1 MKCNCNKNC
10 MISKEELLNN
20 IENRYNPC
28 PECDKKRLKKSIPIK
43 RQVKL
48 DDIDANYKKCLSC
61 GKRHIDIVMAHILKI
76 MIENNFLS
84 LTSSIRKVG
93 TPLITPAI
101 VLDKSPYLSENSLV
115 LITTTT
121 DEKISKEIYGNVP
134 EVKAVIKGDVKK
146 TVGQLN
152 EKTSICNYQLLA
164 GCDIR
169 CDIQKTPMGSICLFK
184 PQSQIHI
191 EYPKEESS
199 KIQQLDN
206 ILKNYDNP
214 TLIDAMSG
222 AGTLG
227 IYALLKN
234 ANKVHFNDIYDV
246 AVDTTKTNLKLNNIS
261 TNKYNVTNENIH
273 DLVDIID
280 EKYDIG
286 IIDAFPGVD
295 VNEFKTSLKK
305 ICKDVF
311 II

>member
-1 MKCNCNKNC
+1 MKCNCNENC
-10 MISKEELLNN
+10 MISKEKILDN
-20 IENRYNPC
+20 IENRYNSC
-28 PECDKKRLKKSIPIK
+28 PLCDKKRLKKSVPIK
-43 RQVKL
+43 RQIKL
-48 DDIDANYKKCLSC
+48 EDIDANYKKCLSC
-61 GKRHIDIVMAHILKI
+61 GKRHIDTVMAHILKI

-84 LTSSIRKVG
+84 LTDSIRKVG

-101 VLDKSPYLSENSLV
+101 ALDKSPFLSENSLV
-115 LITTTT
+115 LITATT
-121 DEKISKEIYGNVP
+121 DEKTSGEIYEKVP
-134 EVKAVIKGDVKK
+134 EVKGVIRGDVKK
-146 TVGQLN
+146 TAGRLN
-152 EKTSICNYQLLA
+152 EKIPVCNYQLLA

-169 CDIQKTPMGSICLFK
+169 CDIQKTPMGLICLYK

-199 KIQQLDN
+199 KIRQLDS

-234 ANKVHFNDIYDV
+234 ADKVHFNDIYDV

-261 TNKYNVTNENIH
+261 TDRYKVTNENIH
-273 DLVDIID
+273 NLADITD

-295 VNEFKTSLKK
+295 TDEFETSLKK
-305 ICKDVF
+305 ICRDVF